1 MRRNWFKMAI
11 FQLFFICAA
20 VTQICDSNS
29 HQTEVEDAI
38 SQTVKQYVADQIQA
52 VKSQVDAVLIF

>member
-11 FQLFFICAA
+11 FQLFFICVA